1 MFSKIFKS
9 HRSAL
14 QSCHI
19 ASLVCTRS
27 NILIWIRR
35 KMNFELVRIGWPNT
49 AAILALALIPMV
61 SLTTAT
67 KHGVETSQVRSIATA
82 TFYSPDSAAI
92 VAAILPE
99 AVTE

>member
-1 MFSKIFKS
+1 
-9 HRSAL
+9 
-14 QSCHI
+14 
-19 ASLVCTRS
+19 
-27 NILIWIRR
+27 
-35 KMNFELVRIGWPNT
+35 MNFELVRIGWPNT

-61 SLTTAT
+61 SLATAA

-82 TFYSPDSAAI
+82 IFYSLDSAAI